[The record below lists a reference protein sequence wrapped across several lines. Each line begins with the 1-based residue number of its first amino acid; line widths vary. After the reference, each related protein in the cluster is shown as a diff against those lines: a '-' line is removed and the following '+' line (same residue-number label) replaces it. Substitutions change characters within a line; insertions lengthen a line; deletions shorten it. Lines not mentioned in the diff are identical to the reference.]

1 MNFLD
6 RRVGAAAV
14 LVVAAG
20 GIAVLARRDRTP
32 SPQVHRA
39 VPAATAAADAPRQT
53 RSSSSATQPTPEPR
67 LPAPIAPSG
76 GPDRIEIEGSERT
89 SIESSELAARPTTMV
104 ASDRRAWLLSEIIP
118 DTYMHSNGAVHALTI
133 DGGDYI
139 LRGDGRRGD
148 DVLLVRRNSGELYLG
163 WLDDHASDRTP
174 LADAER
180 PVERIEHITRLTVV
194 KPAPDVALPPAQ
206 LAVTIDGKPRQ
217 PLSASNFGALA
228 RIIIQGQQEGDARAI
243 DVAHAFGG
251 SLQIVDLVASGVRVA
266 TESPAAGAR
275 AVIYMN
281 RRGRFKFAWIDPSG
295 EPIRNTKLRDV
306 SELALRS
313 SKLATRP

>member
-20 GIAVLARRDRTP
+20 GIAVLARRDRAP
-32 SPQVHRA
+32 SPQAHRA
-39 VPAATAAADAPRQT
+39 PPAATVAADALRQT
-53 RSSSSATQPTPEPR
+53 RSSSSVTQPTPEPR
-67 LPAPIAPSG
+67 LPAPVAPSG

-163 WLDDHASDRTP
+163 WLDDNANDRTP

-180 PVERIEHITRLTVV
+180 PVERIEHVTRLTVV
-194 KPAPDVALPPAQ
+194 KPAPDAVQPPAQ
-206 LAVTIDGKPRQ
+206 LAVTVDGKPRQ
-217 PLSASNFGALA
+217 ALSASNFGAVA
-228 RIIIQGQQEGDARAI
+228 KIIIKGQQEGDARAI

-251 SLQIVDLVASGVRVA
+251 TLQIVELVASGVRVA
-266 TESPAAGAR
+266 TEPPAAGAR